1 VSHGH
6 DNRHSSKTTLL
17 RWLRLRN
24 WPKAALKQYGLRGA
38 HYTLLKETPDQR
50 KLVVR
55 VEAPSRGCFLLRMY
69 KLSRP
74 SENLLPEMLWLQAL
88 RREMS
93 LSVPEPIPSTKGSL
107 VSYASPVWAL
117 EPRRCVLLGWLPGKR
132 EKADINPTNLSL
144 AGSYVARLHQHSEQY
159 GIREGLVFPH
169 VWDWDW
175 IFGEAAPLWKKGQS
189 VYSRGDLDVFC
200 ATAERVWQD
209 LQELGKGNNV
219 FGIIH
224 RDLHLNNFVFHDGK
238 AYAIDFEVCGWGY
251 YLFDLAVTLS
261 SLEGQGRYRAPMQT
275 AFIEGYQRE
284 RPLPEGE
291 WRYLDTF
298 IAMRIVQRVNII
310 LHWEAPTWRRW
321 GPNFLIRSVK
331 GLKEFVSNKERA
343 GQIDFG
349 SPWWH
354 TPFQK

>member
-1 VSHGH
+1 
-6 DNRHSSKTTLL
+6 
-17 RWLRLRN
+17 
-24 WPKAALKQYGLRGA
+24 
-38 HYTLLKETPDQR
+38 
-50 KLVVR
+50 
-55 VEAPSRGCFLLRMY
+55 
-69 KLSRP
+69 
-74 SENLLPEMLWLQAL
+74 
-88 RREMS
+88 MS

-321 GPNFLIRSVK
+321 GPNFLMRSVK
-331 GLKEFVSNKERA
+331 GLKEYVSNKERA

-354 TPFQK
+354 KPFQK